1 MTGIADLLRDRL
13 GDASP
18 AERRAGRV
26 LLAGF
31 PLLALE
37 TATTVAARA
46 EVSIPTV
53 IRLVTRLGYRG
64 YPDFQQ
70 SVRAELAAADSA
82 SPATLYDEQAFS
94 TTSTTDPAELTSRTG
109 PTLAAA
115 VRDTLESLP
124 PAELSS
130 AVELLADPKR
140 RIHLL
145 GGRFT
150 GLLAHYLTLHL
161 TQMRRDVAMLPST
174 AVERAAVVSD
184 VGKRDVLVL
193 FDYRRYEPATADLA
207 RWVRDRGTAVILFT
221 DPWLSPASSSATIV
235 LPCKV
240 DAPSPYDSLVPTMA
254 VAELLVTGVLAAL
267 GEGALERMRAIDESV
282 TELRLY

>member
-1 MTGIADLLRDRL
+1 MSGIADLLRDRL

-18 AERRAGRV
+18 AERKAGRV

-46 EVSIPTV
+46 QVSTPTV

-70 SVRAELAAADSA
+70 AVRAELAADEGA
-82 SPATLYDEQAFS
+82 SPAVLYDEQKFS
-94 TTSTTDPAELTSRTG
+94 ATSTTDAGELASKTG
-109 PTLAAA
+109 PTLATA

-124 PAELSS
+124 PAELSA
-130 AVELLADPKR
+130 AVELLADRKR

-150 GLLAHYLTLHL
+150 GLIAHYLTLHL
-161 TQMRRDVAMLPST
+161 TQLRRDVQMLPST

-184 VGKRDVLVL
+184 FGKRDVVVL
-193 FDYRRYEPATADLA
+193 FDYRRYESATAELGQ
-207 RWVRDRGTAVILFT
+207 WVRDRGGSVILFT
-221 DPWLSPASSSATIV
+221 DPWLSPASSSASIV

-267 GEGALERMRAIDESV
+267 GETAHERMRAIDGSAAA
-282 TELRLY
+282 LHLY